1 MNISEQCHVRSG
13 PVLCL
18 WMMCQT
24 DERNVSMLVFKADE
38 HKTTTPVSCSD
49 VLNDFFGSGGELLHK
64 QFSGTLQNNSRG
76 FCLEY
81 W

>member
-1 MNISEQCHVRSG
+1 
-13 PVLCL
+13 
-18 WMMCQT
+18 
-24 DERNVSMLVFKADE
+24 MLVFKADE